1 MQKISER
8 DIRGAIRNCSRGER
22 DTMTLPK
29 LDTVNWDDLEY
40 LGWRDAKAPL
50 RGYLVHVPADEP
62 VGIAV
67 RGSASRVR
75 RTALCDLCHCV
86 HQDGVALYVAPRR
99 PSRTQRQ
106 HDRSLH
112 LRRPGVLV
120 APARGHQADPPDAR
134 SGSVGRGSRRRAARP
149 PDDLD
154 HRGPAQRRLTVDVLV
169 DAIVGHGC

>member
-86 HQDGVALYVAPRR
+86 HQDGVALYVAPRAGQAGR
-99 PSRTQRQ
+99 NGNTTGLYICDDLACS
-106 HDRSLH
+106 SH
-112 LRRPGVLV
+112 LRAAIKPTRQMPDPAPLVAARGAELRARLTTFITGVL
-120 APARGHQADPPDAR
+120 RSDA
-134 SGSVGRGSRRRAARP
+134 
-149 PDDLD
+149 
-154 HRGPAQRRLTVDVLV
+154 
-169 DAIVGHGC
+169 